1 VLILGISSVARLR
14 ENIVGA
20 ALTLTADAVAELAAN
35 LSSGRPRKG
44 VAADRFARPPPSAEG
59 GDRNGNR
66 AIDAQHNRRKPS

>member
-44 VAADRFARPPPSAEG
+44 VVADRFARPLSAEG